1 MAHPFTSQQ
10 ARDSAHTQ
18 GHLRWQLLRGLLQ
31 NQMPADLTLA
41 WQPLLC
47 RHAARDGLH
56 AEALLR
62 FDEPTHGRN
71 RCFSNADAVLQICQ
85 QLGKMAF
92 LDNWVMTRC
101 LEYLDM
107 NADALEGLKTLC
119 VNISPHS
126 LNQAAFLDDSLA
138 LIRAHP
144 KAASKLCLE
153 ITELGAMSNLHAVQ
167 RFVSRCR
174 QLGVRIALDDFGS
187 GYSNLRYVI
196 DLQLD
201 MIKIDGSIV
210 RTMCHNRASRAV
222 VSAISQLSA
231 SLGYLCVAEWVEDL
245 DTLRALNALPVD
257 CIQGFLVSEP
267 VDPALFFHRA
277 ALQELVCQ
285 SRSLPV
291 EWIQS

>member
-1 MAHPFTSQQ
+1 MAHPFTSQH
-10 ARDSAHTQ
+10 AHEPTQ
-18 GHLRWQLLRGLLQ
+18 RGGYLRWQLLRSLLQ
-31 NQMPADLTLA
+31 NQMPAGLTLA

-47 RHAARDGLH
+47 RHAASGGLH

-62 FDEPTHGRN
+62 FWEPGQGSIGQ
-71 RCFSNADAVLQICQ
+71 FSQADAVLQICQ

-101 LEYLDM
+101 VEHLEQH
-107 NADALEGLKTLC
+107 AEALLGLKTLC
-119 VNISPHS
+119 VNISPQS

-144 KAASKLCLE
+144 RAASKLCLE
-153 ITELGAMSNLHAVQ
+153 ITELGAVSNLNAVQ

-201 MIKIDGSIV
+201 MIKIDGAIV

-231 SLGYLCVAEWVEDL
+231 NLGYLCVAEWVENL
-245 DTLRALNALPVD
+245 ETLRALNALPVD
-257 CIQGFLVSEP
+257 CIQGYLVSEP
-267 VDPALFFHRA
+267 VDPARFLHR
-277 ALQELVCQ
+277 QTMHDLVF
-285 SRSLPV
+285 SERPLPV
-291 EWIQS
+291 EWMQS